1 MAADLVMDKATPQSV
16 AVSVLNVVKA
26 GKHEVFPDPVAEGFA
41 GPYEAGAKTLER
53 GTAEM
58 LAGG

>member
-1 MAADLVMDKATPQSV
+1 MT
-16 AVSVLNVVKA
+16 VSILNVVEA
-26 GKHEVFPDPVAEGFA
+26 GKHEFFPDPVAEGFA